1 MYFICNIKNSAWKC
15 ISQMKL
21 LFFIFIYIFLWK
33 KRFFSKKIFQYKTFF
48 SYKNI
53 FSANN
58 SYIFKNRYIFS
69 KTDIFFFNLDLQQM
83 SNHSWLPEFSD
94 LGLIGL
100 DNYLTNIEPMLHS
113 HLKLNKDLHSVKW
126 LLVITIIYIFLV
138 FRGTKIFLLYTVKM
152 KHSS

>member
-1 MYFICNIKNSAWKC
+1 MSSQRSFNKYIFYDQTNVFLQNEYIFKKDLYFICNIKNSAWKC

-21 LFFIFIYIFLWK
+21 LFYIFIYIFLWK

-69 KTDIFFFNLDLQQM
+69 KKYIFFFNLDLQQM
-83 SNHSWLPEFSD
+83 GNHSWLPEFSD

-100 DNYLTNIEPMLHS
+100 VNSLTNIEPMLH
-113 HLKLNKDLHSVKW
+113 
-126 LLVITIIYIFLV
+126 F
-138 FRGTKIFLLYTVKM
+138 
-152 KHSS
+152 